1 MSDKKYPKQLFTQ
14 EDINGLNMWQ
24 AGGGAHLFVCYSA
37 FVNIIGIL
45 SYIVAIYTL
54 FVARV

>member
-1 MSDKKYPKQLFTQ
+1 
-14 EDINGLNMWQ
+14 MWQ
-24 AGGGAHLFVCYSA
+24 AGGGGGAHFFVCYSA

-45 SYIVAIYTL
+45 AYLLAIYTL

>member
-1 MSDKKYPKQLFTQ
+1 
-14 EDINGLNMWQ
+14 MWQ
-24 AGGGAHLFVCYSA
+24 AGGGGGAHLFICYSA

-45 SYIVAIYTL
+45 SYLLAIYTL